1 MIKANQYRTVTCGEL
16 REENIG
22 QEVRVAGWV
31 ENIRDHGGVMFLDI
45 RDQYGVLQVV
55 VHNDELLKGINKECT
70 VTLSGKVVKR
80 DEETINSKIATGYVE
95 VHTDDIT
102 VLGKCKNALPFE
114 VATSTNTSEEVR
126 LKYRFLDLRNQKVH
140 NNIMLRS
147 QIITFLRAKMNEMG
161 FNEIQTPILSTSSP
175 EGARDYLIP
184 SRKHKGK
191 FYALPQAPQIFKQLL
206 MVSGF
211 DRYFQIAP
219 CFRDEDARADRSPGE
234 FYQLDFEMAFA
245 TQEDVFAVAEEVLYE
260 TFTKFTDK
268 EVSKPPFV
276 RIPYAE
282 SMLKYGTDKPDL
294 RNPLV
299 IVEISD
305 MFEETDFKPFLKK
318 TVRSINVP
326 GAAKQSK
333 SWFKKMEEFAL
344 SIGMKGLGYVK
355 VRDDMTFDGPI
366 DNFLKEGDRE
376 ELIKRNNSNAGDV
389 IYFIA
394 DTEKD
399 APKLAGQIRTEVATR
414 LDLIDKSKFEMCF
427 IVDFPMYEHDETTG
441 QVIFTHNPFSMP
453 QGGMDSLLNKN
464 PDDILAYQYD
474 IVCNGVELS
483 SGAVRNHDLDIMIKA
498 FEIAGYTEDEL
509 KSKFSALYNAFQY
522 GAPPHAG
529 MAPGVDRMIMLITEE
544 ENIREVIAFPM
555 NSNAQDLLL
564 GSPGEVTEQQ
574 LREVHIKLR

>member
-1 MIKANQYRTVTCGEL
+1 MVKANEYRTVSCGEL

-22 QEVRVAGWV
+22 QQVKVAGWV

-55 VHNDELLKGINKECT
+55 VHNDELLKNINKECT

-80 DEETINSKIATGYVE
+80 DEDTINTKIATGYVE
-95 VHTDDIT
+95 VHTDDIK
-102 VLGKCKNALPFE
+102 VLGKCKNVLPFE
-114 VATSTNTSEEVR
+114 VATSTNTGEEVR
-126 LKYRFLDLRNQKVH
+126 LKYRFLDLRNPKVH

-147 QIITFLRAKMNEMG
+147 QIITFLRSKMNEMG
-161 FNEIQTPILSTSSP
+161 FTEIQTPILSTSSP

-184 SRKHKGK
+184 SRKHKGR

-211 DRYFQIAP
+211 DKYFQIAP

-245 TQEDVFAVAEEVLYE
+245 TQDDVFDVAEQVLYE
-260 TFTKFTDK
+260 TFKKFSDK
-268 EVSKPPFV
+268 EVSKPPFK

-305 MFEETDFKPFLKK
+305 MFEETDFAPFRKK

-326 GAAKQSK
+326 LAASQSK
-333 SWFKKMEEFAL
+333 KWFKRMEEFAL

-355 VRDDMTFDGPI
+355 VNDDLTFDGPI
-366 DNFLKEGDRE
+366 DKFLKPGDRE
-376 ELIKRNNSNAGDV
+376 ELISRNGSKAGDV

-394 DTEKD
+394 DTAQE
-399 APKLAGQIRTEVATR
+399 APKLAGQIRTEVANR
-414 LDLIDKSKFEMCF
+414 LNLIDTSRFELCF
-427 IVDFPMYEHDETTG
+427 IVDFPMFERDEETN
-441 QVIFTHNPFSMP
+441 QIIFTHNPFSMP
-453 QGGMDSLLNKN
+453 QGGLDALLNKN
-464 PDDILAYQYD
+464 PEEILAYQYD

-483 SGAVRNHDLDIMIKA
+483 SGAVRNHDIEIMKKA
-498 FEIAGYTEDEL
+498 FELAGYSEDDL
-509 KSKFSALYNAFQY
+509 KAKFSALYNAFQY

-529 MAPGVDRMIMLITEE
+529 MAPGVDRMIMLLTEE